1 MPASVTCGLATVLVS
16 LPCDVNRSRWTRGPL
31 RGDQVSAGGSSK
43 VDLDR
48 AKSVGEIIGDA
59 LRCYASYPAL
69 FATLTLAVVV
79 PYAVIVRLV
88 EQANLI
94 GGTHHGA
101 VAALVLLLIDV
112 LLVGPLISALH
123 VHAVVELGAGRV
135 PRIREVFARGLRVLP
150 VVAAAQVVAGIATGL
165 GFVVLIVPGLF
176 LLAVWAVVAQ
186 AAAIENTDWLGA
198 LRRSAELT
206 SGSRWHALGVLISVA
221 LINGVI
227 ERVCGT
233 AVGSGVSV
241 GALVAGVVVEMITL
255 SFAALTGAMLYYDL
269 RARAAGRAT

>member
-1 MPASVTCGLATVLVS
+1 
-16 LPCDVNRSRWTRGPL
+16 
-31 RGDQVSAGGSSK
+31 VSAGGSSK
-43 VDLDR
+43 PDLGR

-59 LRCYASYPAL
+59 LRCGASYPAL

-88 EQANLI
+88 EQANLV
-94 GGTHHGA
+94 GETHHGA
-101 VAALVLLLIDV
+101 VAALVLVLIDL

-123 VHAVVELGAGRV
+123 VHAVVELGAQRV
-135 PRIREVFARGLRVLP
+135 PRAREVFARGVRVLP
-150 VVAAAQVVAGIATGL
+150 VVAAAQVVAGIGTGL
-165 GFVVLIVPGLF
+165 GFVALIVPGLV

-206 SGSRWHALGVLISVA
+206 RGSRWHALGVVISVG

-227 ERVCGT
+227 ERVCGA

-241 GALVAGVVVEMITL
+241 AALVAGVAVQMITL
-255 SFAALTGAMLYYDL
+255 SFAALTSAMLYYDL
-269 RARAAGRAT
+269 RARAAGQAGGSTG